1 MQYINLI
8 DYLDKPELIQSIGG
22 DDVRALHHF
31 PDVRGNNKVLVVFE
45 TGHTYRYAEDGR
57 YTINGDRIFILKPK
71 PKRTI
76 TGWRRGVLWTD
87 GCFDKSPMF
96 RPTKAEF
103 ERIYAGCALF
113 GPWESE
119 TIEIEE

>member
-1 MQYINLI
+1 MKYVKLI
-8 DYLDKPELIQSIGG
+8 DYIDRPEMVMHEHGST
-22 DDVRALHHF
+22 VKALHHF
-31 PDVRGNNKVLVVFE
+31 PSNDPDHRMLVVFAD
-45 TGHTYRYAEDGR
+45 GRAKFFNEDGSYFDALR
-57 YTINGDRIFILKPK
+57 FILKTK
-71 PKRTI
+71 PTETT

-103 ERIYAGCALF
+103 ERLYAGCTLF

-119 TIEIEE
+119 TIEVEE